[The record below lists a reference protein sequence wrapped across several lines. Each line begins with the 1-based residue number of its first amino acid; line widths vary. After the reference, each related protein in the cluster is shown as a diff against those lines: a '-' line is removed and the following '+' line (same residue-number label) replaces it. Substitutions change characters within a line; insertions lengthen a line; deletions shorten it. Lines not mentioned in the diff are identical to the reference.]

1 MADSDASGASGSALV
16 RTRSRSLSPE
26 DADQLA
32 PLPVSQATRHS
43 GRQRPRT
50 ASINQMH
57 RSVELERP
65 QTAGAGPLVD
75 EDGAQGNV
83 VVVCRVRPFNRRE
96 LSNIAAAPEPEEA
109 RDAAESTVSIS
120 EDMREVTL
128 HTRGDQ
134 DHSFGFRRI
143 FATRTTQ
150 EEVCLWASEFFPA
163 RVACSDPRKRLSQ
176 HSGVHAC
183 CVCYRGNLTPRSDL
197 AFCASR
203 RARDSFPPPAFWS
216 SPFYKSVGRAV
227 SNPSFVACRVLR
239 RQSLGLKRGLLRLL
253 PVA

>member
-50 ASINQMH
+50 ASISQMH

-120 EDMREVTL
+120 EDLREVTL

-150 EEVCLWASEFFPA
+150 EEVCLWASDSFQPGS
-163 RVACSDPRKRLSQ
+163 RVPTLESVFRSTAGCAAVGISHHVRIRRFVRAEGRETAFRP
-176 HSGVHAC
+176 
-183 CVCYRGNLTPRSDL
+183 PRSG
-197 AFCASR
+197 AVP
-203 RARDSFPPPAFWS
+203 FP
-216 SPFYKSVGRAV
+216 
-227 SNPSFVACRVLR
+227 NP
-239 RQSLGLKRGLLRLL
+239 
-253 PVA
+253 